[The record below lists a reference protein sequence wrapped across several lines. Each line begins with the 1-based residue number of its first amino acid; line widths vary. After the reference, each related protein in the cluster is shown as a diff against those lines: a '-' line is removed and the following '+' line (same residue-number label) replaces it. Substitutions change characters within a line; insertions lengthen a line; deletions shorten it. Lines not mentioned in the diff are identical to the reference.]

1 MPNIS
6 EAEAVFTKKS
16 GTSIDSFEGPSASS
30 DGSSKSSAK
39 ADDAKSV
46 VNGKETNW
54 ADNAGSISKLAE
66 GCANTISLNGNYT
79 FPTNVMKAVADKNI
93 KATFVIDSVKSWV
106 IDLTLIPPRSSRQ
119 AFLPKPRVFS
129 SRWQVLIFLFALQ

>member
-46 VNGKETNW
+46 VNGKKTNW

-66 GCANTISLNGNYT
+66 GCAITISLNGNYT

-93 KATFVIDSVKSWV
+93 KATFVVDSVKSWV

>member
-6 EAEAVFTKKS
+6 EAEAVFTKKP
-16 GTSIDSFEGPSASS
+16 GTSSDSFEGPSASS
-30 DGSSKSSAK
+30 GGSSKSSTK

-54 ADNAGSISKLAE
+54 ADNAGSLSKLAE
-66 GCANTISLNGNYT
+66 GSAITISLNGSYT
-79 FPTNVMKAVADKNI
+79 FPTNMMKAVADI
-93 KATFVIDSVKSWV
+93 KATFVVDSVKRWV
-106 IDLTLIPPRSSRQ
+106 IYLTLIPPRSSRQ